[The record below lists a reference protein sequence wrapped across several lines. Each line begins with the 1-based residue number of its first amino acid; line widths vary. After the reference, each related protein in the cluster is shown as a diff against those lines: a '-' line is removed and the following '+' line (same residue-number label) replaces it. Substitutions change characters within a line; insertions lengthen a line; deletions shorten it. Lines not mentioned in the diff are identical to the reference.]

1 MMGDRLVHGINYERT
16 QQRWLSIGF
25 ELRHEKA
32 LDMTLSLESAI
43 IQVTVIQNGA
53 TEKS

>member
-1 MMGDRLVHGINYERT
+1 MRDRLVPGINYERT
-16 QQRWLSIGF
+16 QQRWLSVGF

-32 LDMTLSLESAI
+32 LAMILSLESAI

>member
-1 MMGDRLVHGINYERT
+1 MMRDWLVHGINYERT
-16 QQRWLSIGF
+16 QQCWLSVGF
-25 ELRHEKA
+25 DLRLEKA

-43 IQVTVIQNGA
+43 IQVIVIQNGA